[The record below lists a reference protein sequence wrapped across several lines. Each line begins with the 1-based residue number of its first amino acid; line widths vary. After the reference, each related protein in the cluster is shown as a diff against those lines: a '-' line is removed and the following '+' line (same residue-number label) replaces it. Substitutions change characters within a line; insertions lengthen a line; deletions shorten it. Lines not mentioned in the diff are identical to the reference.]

1 MENKEELISL
11 LSKYNWL
18 ICIDNIFYKTVF
30 INSMLNQIKTK
41 NKIWCVVVMIMV
53 LKMENDVEYKKY

>member
-41 NKIWCVVVMIMV
+41 NKICCVVVMIMV
-53 LKMENDVEYKKY
+53 LKM